1 MLLFA
6 VAFAFLLPF
15 KIKKPYLAGKIGIAV
30 AGLVEFLIILM
41 GVGLEVRKGNLSA
54 YGFYIKQYLG
64 AVY

>member
-41 GVGLEVRKGNLSA
+41 GVGLEV
-54 YGFYIKQYLG
+54 
-64 AVY
+64 